1 MFHLRGFV
9 MLQFIPTLYF
19 GTPQVYFCLYY
30 KTIANMK
37 NIKII
42 GLGKNGVKIANR
54 MHRQDF
60 SDVSFIVC
68 DNDEQI
74 LNHSP
79 IEAKIKLDN
88 QSGDRVG
95 SLDRLT
101 DKVKAQLEKYLRDKK
116 LVMIIAPFYCES
128 EIELMI
134 IISEHI
140 KTLVD
145 LSVCVAYI
153 PKYKEEKCDTY
164 EIKQIISKLN
174 NSNETLL
181 LIGKEMLMDFYT
193 ENAIDNK
200 FYDFYK
206 SLNEIKDC
214 ISKNF
219 VGSINFAYN
228 YFHAES
234 MFDSITTNI
243 ELPEK
248 DNPLIKVL
256 KCIND
261 QPFFSPNHRVDLNR
275 FLNVGSIQS
284 TDKFSNAFIYGM
296 KDDLDIKLTNK
307 INLMLC
313 MSPENKVS
321 ESVKFAF
328 NLYY

>member
-1 MFHLRGFV
+1 MFHLLGFV
-9 MLQFIPTLYF
+9 MLQFIPMLYF
-19 GTPQVYFCLYY
+19 GTSQLYFCLHY
-30 KTIANMK
+30 KTTEDMEDIT
-37 NIKII
+37 II
-42 GLGKNGVKIANR
+42 GLGKHGVKVANK
-54 MHRQDF
+54 MYKQGF

-68 DNDEQI
+68 DSDEQI
-74 LNHSP
+74 LNHSL

-88 QSGDRVG
+88 QSGDGVG
-95 SLDRLT
+95 SSSQFT
-101 DKVKAQLEKYLRDKK
+101 DKVKAQIEKYLRDTK
-116 LVMIIAPFYCES
+116 LVMIITPFYCES

-134 IISEHI
+134 IISKHI
-140 KTLVD
+140 KTFID

-153 PKYKEEKCDTY
+153 PKYKEEKCGIY
-164 EIKQIISKLN
+164 EIKRIISKLN
-174 NSNETLL
+174 NSIETLL

-193 ENAIDNK
+193 ENAVDNK
-200 FYDFYK
+200 FYNFYK

-214 ISKNF
+214 ISKNT
-219 VGSINFAYN
+219 VGSINFADN

-248 DNPLIKVL
+248 DNPLVKAL

-313 MSPENKVS
+313 MSSENKVS

>member
-1 MFHLRGFV
+1 MED
-9 MLQFIPTLYF
+9 IT
-19 GTPQVYFCLYY
+19 
-30 KTIANMK
+30 
-37 NIKII
+37 II
-42 GLGKNGVKIANR
+42 GLGKHGVKVANK
-54 MHRQDF
+54 MYKQGF

-68 DNDEQI
+68 DYDEQI
-74 LNHSP
+74 LNHSH

-88 QSGDRVG
+88 QSRDEVG
-95 SLDRLT
+95 SLSRLT
-101 DKVKAQLEKYLRDKK
+101 DKVKAQLEKYLRDAK
-116 LVMIIAPFYCES
+116 LVMIITPFYCES

-193 ENAIDNK
+193 ENAVDNK

-206 SLNEIKDC
+206 SLSEIKDC
-214 ISKNF
+214 ISKNT
-219 VGSINFAYN
+219 VGSINFADN

>member
-1 MFHLRGFV
+1 LLKNYKRSIHLS
-9 MLQFIPTLYF
+9 
-19 GTPQVYFCLYY
+19 
-30 KTIANMK
+30 MK

-54 MHRQDF
+54 MHRQCF

-68 DNDEQI
+68 DYDEQI
-74 LNHSP
+74 LNHSS

-88 QSGDRVG
+88 QSGDGVG
-95 SLDRLT
+95 SLNRLT
-101 DKVKAQLEKYLRDKK
+101 DKVKAQLEKYLRDAK
-116 LVMIIAPFYCES
+116 LVMIITPFYCES

-134 IISEHI
+134 TISEHI

-145 LSVCVAYI
+145 LSVCLVYI

-164 EIKQIISKLN
+164 EIKRIISRLN
-174 NSNETLL
+174 NSNEILL
-181 LIGKEMLMDFYT
+181 VIGKGMLLDFYT
-193 ENAIDNK
+193 ENVVDNK

-206 SLNEIKDC
+206 SLSDIKNC
-214 ISKNF
+214 LSKNTSS
-219 VGSINFAYN
+219 SINFADN

-248 DNPLIKVL
+248 DNPLLKVL

-261 QPFFSPNHRVDLNR
+261 QPFFSPNQRGDLNR

-284 TDKFSNAFIYGM
+284 SDKFSNSFIYGM
-296 KDDLDIKLTNK
+296 KDDLDEKMTNK
-307 INLMLC
+307 MNFMLC
-313 MSPENKVS
+313 MNPENKVS